1 MTFINR
7 NGILYVSING
17 TRKTTKLKYSKQN
30 IKKFQSYYQD
40 EEFFNNFNINKK
52 APLVLELVEE
62 ILNEK
67 EKEVKRNTFRS
78 YLALYESR
86 IKPYFKKIY
95 VLDFKPIDVHTWYKT
110 FKDKSTLNTCDSL
123 LKASFEKAILKGYIQ
138 NTPFLIKKPKFKTD
152 YRINPFSFDEAN
164 LIIDNAPVKLKNLLA
179 VAFYTGMRT
188 GEALGLK
195 WNKINFDNFSII
207 IDSQIT
213 RGQEDT
219 PKTKSSLRTI
229 DIIKQCEFYLK
240 EQKELNFKSD
250 FVFLNS
256 NNKPFTS
263 SSSLHY
269 CWFELLNKLNIE
281 YRSIYQTRHSFAS
294 NMISNGE
301 NIFWVSQM
309 LGHKSLNIT
318 LEKYSKFIKNDEI
331 RKITY
336 LDK

>member
-30 IKKFQSYYQD
+30 IKKFQSYYED

-52 APLVLELVEE
+52 APLVLELLEE

-95 VLDFKPIDVHTWYKT
+95 VSDFKPIDVHIWYKT

-152 YRINPFSFDEAN
+152 YKINPFSFDEAN
-164 LIIDNAPVKLKNLLA
+164 LIIDNAPDKLKNLLA

-188 GEALGLK
+188 GEVLGLK
-195 WNKINFDNFSII
+195 WINVNFDTYTIK
-207 IDSQIT
+207 IDSQMT
-213 RGQEDT
+213 GGFEDT
-219 PKTKSSLRTI
+219 PKTISSNRVI
-229 DIIKQCEFYLK
+229 DMLPQTELYLK
-240 EQKELNFKSD
+240 EQFNITNDSKY
-250 FVFLNS
+250 VFLNS
-256 NNKPFTS
+256 INKPFSS
-263 SSSLHY
+263 SSSLQY
-269 CWFELLNKLNIE
+269 SWNILLKKLNIKK
-281 YRSIYQTRHSFAS
+281 RSIYQTRHTFAS
-294 NMISNGE
+294 NMLSNGE
-301 NIFWVSQM
+301 FPLWVSQM

-318 LEKYSKFIKNDEI
+318 LEKYSKFIKNDES